1 MEALDF
7 DRVNSCADPTCG
19 HGQLLLSAEG
29 QWPTARFL
37 GLDIDRQ
44 AVRKV
49 RRHRPHWTVSVGDL
63 MSRNSLSKTQI
74 FRSGN
79 ACEVLLANP
88 PFSMGASKGVFRPGS
103 LYRCSVAMAHI
114 LAAIEFFR
122 PSLGVGVIVP
132 ESLLYSD
139 LDETARNDL
148 AIRWSLEKISC
159 VPQLTFKGTRAHSTL
174 VILRPRDNFVTSVPA
189 SPITNERNVSAD
201 LVRGGLPV
209 HKAVGSR
216 KGGLPFVHS
225 TDLLALAS
233 GTYRSRKVTAI
244 RRGCALGSLIL
255 LPRVGVPSIEQI
267 SPVKVTR
274 PVQFSDCVICL
285 RFRCN
290 RSANAAAQLMRADF
304 TSLENLYRGTG
315 ARYVTVR
322 RLANWCVAVGI
333 EPFITSASIGTVLVG
348 GK

>member
-19 HGQLLLSAEG
+19 YGQLLLSAEG
-29 QWPTARFL
+29 HWPTAQFV

-63 MSRNSLSKTQI
+63 MSHSSLSRTQI
-74 FRSGN
+74 SRSGN

-88 PFSMGASKGVFRPGS
+88 PFSMGAGKGVFRPGS
-103 LYRCSVAMAHI
+103 PYRCSVAMAHI

-122 PSLGVGVIVP
+122 PSLGVGAIVP

-139 LDETARNDL
+139 LDETARDNL
-148 AIRWSLEKISC
+148 TIEWTLEEVSC
-159 VPQLTFKGTRAHSTL
+159 VPQLTFNGTRAHSTL
-174 VILRPRDNFVTSVPA
+174 VILRPRDKLVTSVPV
-189 SPITNERNVSAD
+189 SPITNECNLSAD

-209 HKAVGSR
+209 HEAVSSR
-216 KGGLPFVHS
+216 KGGLQFVHS
-225 TDLLALAS
+225 TDLLSLAR
-233 GTYRSRKVTAI
+233 GTYRTRSVTPI
-244 RRGCALGSLIL
+244 PRGRALGSLIL
-255 LPRVGVPSIEQI
+255 LPRVGVPSREHL
-267 SPVKVTR
+267 SPVKFTR

-285 RFRCN
+285 RFKSY
-290 RSANAAAQLMRADF
+290 RSATAGAKLMRAEF
-304 TSLENLYRGTG
+304 SSLENLYRGTG

-322 RLANWCVAVGI
+322 RLANWCATVGI
-333 EPFITSASIGTVLVG
+333 EPYITHASIGTVFAG
-348 GK
+348 EN